1 MFLPVRLNFMMKSKF
16 KLLGIFIILGF
27 GQAQADCYSNNVPEI
42 QKFLDNV
49 VNIPITSDKYSKEKL
64 ILEEEIELIKA
75 ENEINETSLS
85 FKYDV
90 KEKSN
95 ALNLRSDLSFWKR
108 KYQKQINDKKVS
120 LKKIELQNLESG
132 EYAELALSIVSILSS
147 ESYLAI
153 FQERRLIFEELID
166 YYERRIQMGSGEF
179 QQKMETEQNLIE
191 LSNKEMSAE
200 IKKETQ
206 LLLNNLEMS
215 NLNDFIFPLGIK
227 NYSENISC
235 QTLPGAIASLDLQI
249 DLVNMQ
255 IEEERLK
262 LSPSLLGS
270 VASVWDENGD
280 NETTSSLVFNLSIY
294 NGNKR
299 KLQKSKIEQELNKIE
314 NQRSILLME
323 LERALEERMKIDKIL
338 LSSLNSLDDQLEN
351 KIDTLNQFY
360 LKQQLG
366 GSAFEEKMQVMREI
380 SVLKEARI
388 GLLADFYNAWIG
400 FINARG
406 DIKR

>member
-1 MFLPVRLNFMMKSKF
+1 MMKSKF

-64 ILEEEIELIKA
+64 ILEEEIELTKA

-120 LKKIELQNLESG
+120 LKKTELQNLESG

-299 KLQKSKIEQELNKIE
+299 KLQKSKIAQELNRIE

>member
-1 MFLPVRLNFMMKSKF
+1 MMRSKF

-215 NLNDFIFPLGIK
+215 NLNDFIFPLDIN

-249 DLVNMQ
+249 ELVEMQ

-270 VASVWDENGD
+270 IASVWDENGD

-299 KLQKSKIEQELNKIE
+299 KLQKSKIAQELNRIE

-388 GLLADFYNAWIG
+388 GLLADYYNAWIG

>member
-1 MFLPVRLNFMMKSKF
+1 MMRSKF

-27 GQAQADCYSNNVPEI
+27 GKAQADCYSNNVPEI

-215 NLNDFIFPLGIK
+215 NLNDFIFPLDIN

-249 DLVNMQ
+249 ELVEMQ

-270 VASVWDENGD
+270 IASVWDENGD

-299 KLQKSKIEQELNKIE
+299 KLQKSKIAQELNRIE

>member
-1 MFLPVRLNFMMKSKF
+1 MMKSKF
-16 KLLGIFIILGF
+16 ELLGIFIILGF

-90 KEKSN
+90 TEKSN

-120 LKKIELQNLESG
+120 LKKIELQNLESS

-299 KLQKSKIEQELNKIE
+299 KLQKSKIEQELNRIE
-314 NQRSILLME
+314 NQRSILLIE

>member
-1 MFLPVRLNFMMKSKF
+1 M
-16 KLLGIFIILGF
+16 
-27 GQAQADCYSNNVPEI
+27 
-42 QKFLDNV
+42 
-49 VNIPITSDKYSKEKL
+49 
-64 ILEEEIELIKA
+64 
-75 ENEINETSLS
+75 
-85 FKYDV
+85 
-90 KEKSN
+90 
-95 ALNLRSDLSFWKR
+95 
-108 KYQKQINDKKVS
+108 
-120 LKKIELQNLESG
+120 ESS

-215 NLNDFIFPLGIK
+215 NLNDFIFPLDIN

-249 DLVNMQ
+249 ELVKMQ

-270 VASVWDENGD
+270 VASVWDENGS
-280 NETTSSLVFNLSIY
+280 NETTSSLVFNLQIY

-299 KLQKSKIEQELNKIE
+299 KLQKSKIVQELNRIE
-314 NQRSILLME
+314 NQRSILLIE

-366 GSAFEEKMQVMREI
+366 GSAFEEKNAGD
-380 SVLKEARI
+380 AR
-388 GLLADFYNAWIG
+388 DFSA
-400 FINARG
+400 
-406 DIKR
+406 

>member
-1 MFLPVRLNFMMKSKF
+1 MMKSKF
-16 KLLGIFIILGF
+16 ELLGIFIILGF

-90 KEKSN
+90 TEKSN

-120 LKKIELQNLESG
+120 LKKIELQNLESS

-215 NLNDFIFPLGIK
+215 NLNDFIFPLDIN

-235 QTLPGAIASLDLQI
+235 QTLPGAIAPLDLQI

-280 NETTSSLVFNLSIY
+280 NETTSSLVFNLSIH

-299 KLQKSKIEQELNKIE
+299 KLQKSKIEQELNRIE
-314 NQRSILLME
+314 NQRSILLIE

-406 DIKR
+406 DIKK

>member
-1 MFLPVRLNFMMKSKF
+1 MMRSKF

-49 VNIPITSDKYSKEKL
+49 VNIPITSDKYSKEKI

-120 LKKIELQNLESG
+120 LKKIELQNLESS

-215 NLNDFIFPLGIK
+215 NLNDFIFPLDIN

-249 DLVNMQ
+249 ELVEMQ

-270 VASVWDENGD
+270 IASVWDENGD

-299 KLQKSKIEQELNKIE
+299 KLQKSKIAQELNRIE

>member
-1 MFLPVRLNFMMKSKF
+1 MMKSKF

-147 ESYLAI
+147 VLSAI

-235 QTLPGAIASLDLQI
+235 QTLPEQLF
-249 DLVNMQ
+249 
-255 IEEERLK
+255 R
-262 LSPSLLGS
+262 
-270 VASVWDENGD
+270 
-280 NETTSSLVFNLSIY
+280 SIY
-294 NGNKR
+294 K
-299 KLQKSKIEQELNKIE
+299 
-314 NQRSILLME
+314 
-323 LERALEERMKIDKIL
+323 
-338 LSSLNSLDDQLEN
+338 
-351 KIDTLNQFY
+351 
-360 LKQQLG
+360 
-366 GSAFEEKMQVMREI
+366 
-380 SVLKEARI
+380 
-388 GLLADFYNAWIG
+388 
-400 FINARG
+400 
-406 DIKR
+406 

>member
-1 MFLPVRLNFMMKSKF
+1 MKSKF
-16 KLLGIFIILGF
+16 KFLGIFIILGF
-27 GQAQADCYSNNVPEI
+27 GQAHADCYSNNVPEI
-42 QKFLDNV
+42 HEFLNKV
-49 VNIPITSDKYSKEKL
+49 LKIPITSEKYKKEK
-64 ILEEEIELIKA
+64 IVLEKEIELIKA
-75 ENEINETSLS
+75 ESDINQTSLS
-85 FKYDV
+85 LKYDV
-90 KEKSN
+90 TEKSN
-95 ALNLRSDLSFWKR
+95 ALNLTSDLSFWKR
-108 KYQKQINDKKVS
+108 KYQQQIIDKKVA
-120 LKKIELQNLESG
+120 LKNIELQNLESS
-132 EYAELALSIVSILSS
+132 EYAGLALSIVSILSS

-153 FQERRLIFEELID
+153 FQQRRLIFQELID

-206 LLLNNLEMS
+206 LLMNNLEMS
-215 NLNDFIFPLGIK
+215 NLSDFVFPLEMK
-227 NYSENISC
+227 NYSENMSC
-235 QTLPGAIASLDLQI
+235 KALPGAIRPLDLQI
-249 DLVNMQ
+249 ELIKMK
-255 IEEERLK
+255 IEEEKLK
-262 LSPSLLGS
+262 FSPSLLGS
-270 VASVWDENGD
+270 VASVWDETGE
-280 NETTSSLVFNLSIY
+280 NETTGSIVLNLSIY

-299 KLQKSKIEQELNKIE
+299 KLQKSKIEDELNRLEI
-314 NQRSILLME
+314 QRSILLIE
-323 LERALEERMKIDKIL
+323 LERALEERSKIDKIL
-338 LSSLNSLDDQLEN
+338 VSSLNSLDDQLEN

-388 GLLADFYNAWIG
+388 GLLADFYNAWFG

>member
-1 MFLPVRLNFMMKSKF
+1 MMRSKF

-215 NLNDFIFPLGIK
+215 NLNDFIFPLDIN

-249 DLVNMQ
+249 ELVEMQ

-270 VASVWDENGD
+270 IASVWDENGD

-299 KLQKSKIEQELNKIE
+299 KLQKSKIAQELNRIE

>member
-1 MFLPVRLNFMMKSKF
+1 MMKSKF

-120 LKKIELQNLESG
+120 LKKIELQNLESS

-215 NLNDFIFPLGIK
+215 NLNDFIFPLDIN

-249 DLVNMQ
+249 ELVEMQ

-299 KLQKSKIEQELNKIE
+299 KLQKSKIEQELNRIE
-314 NQRSILLME
+314 NQRSILLIE